1 MLNFAHIL
9 AAIMIS
15 AFIGQ
20 SAFAAINRAVIA
32 ISTPSK
38 IFYKDQ
44 GAAISPDLISDFHA
58 IRFSETKIDAAKL
71 IPQDLKPSEDQN
83 DVFSKV
89 ADKSLNSWFN
99 SDEMRST
106 SLGKAATTVEQE
118 LQQEI
123 IIQTEDRIQHK
134 FNFNVQAFQ
143 AMAQIQYRGFFNS
156 ALRYR
161 MAQSKFD
168 LEISRQMFGDKE
180 LLLSANS
187 DSSQV
192 AVRWVF

>member
-9 AAIMIS
+9 AALFVS

-38 IFYKDQ
+38 IFFKDK

-58 IRFSETKIDAAKL
+58 IRSSQVKLDAAKL

-89 ADKSLNSWFN
+89 ADRGLTSWFN
-99 SDEMRST
+99 SDEMRAT
-106 SLGKAATTVEQE
+106 SLGKAAKTVEQE
-118 LQQEI
+118 LQQEVI
-123 IIQTEDRIQHK
+123 LQTEDLVQHK

-143 AMAQIQYRGFFNS
+143 ALAQIQYKGFFNS
-156 ALRYR
+156 ALRYNL
-161 MAQSKFD
+161 AQSKFD
-168 LEISRQMFGDKE
+168 LEVSRQMFGDKE

-187 DSSQV
+187 DLSQV
-192 AVRWVF
+192 AVRWIF